1 MLSTAG
7 RSRKTPLALRGPG
20 LVSSRIGA
28 GRRKA
33 IGDPLP
39 LSRLVQEVQLLR
51 AEVAELKR
59 QRESTIAQP
68 PQRAEQA
75 VQALRDRL
83 EHQGHLGSVPAAS
96 PTPEDSRQRFL
107 IALTQDGSLVS
118 AQRLINAWQMQRQAL
133 EQRVDKGQLF
143 KLKIKNRNWYL
154 GSMQVLLPDTVAAV
168 CQAFGPV
175 PAIDHLLFWLRRH
188 GALQGKTV
196 AEMLS
201 AEGESGL
208 KTVIALADAMAQQ
221 R

>member
-1 MLSTAG
+1 MP
-7 RSRKTPLALRGPG
+7 PLA
-20 LVSSRIGA
+20 
-28 GRRKA
+28 K
-33 IGDPLP
+33 
-39 LSRLVQEVQLLR
+39 LVQEVQLLR

-59 QRESTIAQP
+59 QHESAASQP

-75 VQALRDRL
+75 IQALRDRL
-83 EHQGHLGSVPAAS
+83 EQQGHLGPAPVAS
-96 PTPEDSRQRFL
+96 LTPEDSRQRFL

-118 AQRLINAWQMQRQAL
+118 AQRLVDAWQMQRQAL

-154 GSMQVLLPDTVAAV
+154 GAMQTLLPDTVAAV
-168 CQAFGPV
+168 CQALAPA
-175 PAIDHLLFWLRRH
+175 PAIDHLLFWIRRH

-201 AEGESGL
+201 TEGEVGL
-208 KTVIALADAMAQQ
+208 KTVIALAQAMVQQ